1 MGAKHKRTWSIVRHG
16 TRRPSGYQASIA
28 DLGSDRATS
37 VAFNLVNWLIS
48 IFAWLGASFDIVGF
62 EPRYRVLV
70 GRPGADELI
79 GVREAR
85 TLRKAHQ
92 QLAEVEAVL
101 AQSTE
106 EGARDALG
114 LGF

>member
-1 MGAKHKRTWSIVRHG
+1 MGAKHKRTWSIVRRG
-16 TRRPSGYQASIA
+16 TQHPSGYQASIA
-28 DLGSDRATS
+28 DLGSDRAAS

-48 IFAWLGASFDIVGF
+48 IVAWLGAFDIVGF

-70 GRPGADELI
+70 SRTGTDELI

-85 TLRKAHQ
+85 TLRKALQ

-114 LGF
+114 PGF